1 MDVRVVS
8 GPEIQRTAER
18 LRQVDKKLP
27 TRLRKELRKAAQPA
41 VQAAKAEARS
51 LPSRGVKGGT
61 SRHPHR
67 RNQLRRRLARSVRVQ
82 AATGGRRGAGL
93 RIVTA
98 MPTASEA
105 LLPRGFDSGSKGFR
119 HPVFGNRD
127 VWVRQPG
134 ASWFR
139 QPIGRQSHEVRA
151 RVARVIDET
160 AQWIAQ
166 AGGR

>member
-1 MDVRVVS
+1 MEARVVT
-8 GPEIQRTAER
+8 GPEIQRIAER

-27 TRLRKELRKAAQPA
+27 ARLRKELRKAAQPA
-41 VQAAKAEARS
+41 VQAAKREARS

-67 RNQLRRRLARSVRVQ
+67 RNQLRRKLARGVRVQ
-82 AATGGRRGAGL
+82 ASTGGRRGAGL

-105 LLPRGFDSGSKGFR
+105 LLPRGFDSPEGFR

-127 VWVRQPG
+127 VWVRQDG